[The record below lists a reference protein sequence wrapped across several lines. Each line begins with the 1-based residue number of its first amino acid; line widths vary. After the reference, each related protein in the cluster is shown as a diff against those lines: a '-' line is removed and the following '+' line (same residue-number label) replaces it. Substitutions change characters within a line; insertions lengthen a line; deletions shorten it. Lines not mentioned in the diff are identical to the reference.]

1 MSCTDAGQHY
11 IRRCT
16 DQSSVSA
23 QTCAQGQCPPE
34 RHNVHTT
41 LTHGVDQWD
50 HRCYEWNIVQ
60 CCRQQCGY
68 PQNDHHRQDSL
79 TACCVHDDVSQ
90 IVDHACF
97 YHTAYYDEQRGKEDD
112 RRPFY
117 VFYNTFYILFAYDD
131 HDHRSS
137 QRDDGRFHMKH
148 TVKGE
153 ACYDQHD
160 HDNTLRQQSFVLDQS
175 LFIHIHNCLHRFRRC
190 DQLLFVNQLEGEN
203 RCDHYEDNDQT
214 VVYPEVYK

>member
-1 MSCTDAGQHY
+1 MREHWCSSRGFLSIKKGFCKCRILFCFHFKFLYVTDKHVYRADRYGQDHHRESDLEELYVRDRISMSCTDTGQHY
-11 IRRCT
+11 ICRCT

-41 LTHGVDQWD
+41 LTHGVDQRD

-90 IVDHACF
+90 IVDHTCF
-97 YHTAYYDEQRGKEDD
+97 YHTAYYDKQRGKEDD

-117 VFYNTFYILFAYDD
+117 VFYNTFHILFAYDD
-131 HDHRSS
+131 HDHRSG
-137 QRDDGRFHMKH
+137 QRDDGRS
-148 TVKGE
+148 V
-153 ACYDQHD
+153 
-160 HDNTLRQQSFVLDQS
+160 RS
-175 LFIHIHNCLHRFRRC
+175 
-190 DQLLFVNQLEGEN
+190 
-203 RCDHYEDNDQT
+203 
-214 VVYPEVYK
+214 